1 MFLTEKKNKSCVPNP
16 EMTRK
21 NKTKKQKPVDVK
33 RVCHHHTC
41 TSKQRTAGKS
51 KIQSLDGEKEEEPD
65 PLISSILIC
74 NGQPN
79 PDGDTSWSRCRPG
92 GQLQVRIAYGKI
104 TDKGNSKSGGYL
116 LKNR

>member
-1 MFLTEKKNKSCVPNP
+1 M
-16 EMTRK
+16 
-21 NKTKKQKPVDVK
+21 
-33 RVCHHHTC
+33 
-41 TSKQRTAGKS
+41 
-51 KIQSLDGEKEEEPD
+51 QSLDGEKEEEPD